1 VTGEG
6 LRDWWRTAH
15 ARVREEFDRSLP
27 LADYVVDRWERA
39 RAYGF
44 GEGTSVYD
52 SCLVLGDV
60 TVGEHTWVGPFTVL
74 DGSGGLTIGSHC
86 AVSAG
91 VHLYSHDTVLRTVT
105 AGEAPIEYGR
115 TTIGDRAFLGPHV
128 VVQRGVTVGDGAVI
142 GANSFVTRDIP
153 EGVLAFGSPCRVRG
167 DAPRWRD
174 DDNEGDWS

>member
-1 VTGEG
+1 
-6 LRDWWRTAH
+6 
-15 ARVREEFDRSLP
+15 VREEFDRSLP

-91 VHLYSHDTVLRTVT
+91 VHLYTHDTVLRTVT
-105 AGEAPIEYGR
+105 GGEAPIAYGR
-115 TTIGDRAFLGPHV
+115 TTIGDRVSLGPHV
-128 VVQRGVTVGDGAVI
+128 VVQRGVTIGDGAVI
-142 GANSFVTRDIP
+142 GANSFVAHDIP
-153 EGVLAFGSPCRVRG
+153 AGALAFGSPCRVRG
-167 DAPRWRD
+167 DAPGWRD
-174 DDNEGDWS
+174 DDNDGDDS